1 MEELLIK
8 LSSALNSLAS
18 NNPDLDL
25 HEIVV
30 NIELL
35 MHKFDCLSA
44 DSISQRDD
52 LEASES
58 EIQSL
63 ISKLGSEK
71 ELRVKEINNSFKI
84 QDDVNEEVVTLQ
96 CKISHL
102 ETRLRD
108 CVAQCRNAES
118 ATNLALSNLK
128 LEKEKNMDLIERNKT
143 LSGSVTEA
151 NNTLSVL
158 GCKVSS
164 LESKGEQSWSK
175 DKWTDDDTLNCY
187 FETLSTSVK
196 NQEEIVFLGPSQTHM
211 LKLSNPDIVEANFK
225 QLTSSALK
233 YIFCCVNN
241 STSPNE
247 DSGCHWTLLFC
258 DVKASKAYHFDS
270 MAGSNAHSAI
280 KLAKTIKIN
289 ANDVVEVPCFQQTN
303 SFECGLNVLVNAKQ
317 ILQFFCLDNSVTLTF
332 EKWLGLHGHARPIC
346 SEKTQIKVPLKKTVK
361 SKNSKRHV
369 QQNCEALSNIQNHE
383 WTTVKSNRKRR
394 HGRRKLVHK
403 EAESGPAGTFSSD
416 VRVSSGV
423 AATPVLPVT
432 RNRTDTSDSKPSSKN
447 VEGVSRLSSLF
458 GVLIPASLRVMEDS
472 VASVSQEIVVS
483 PLRVCPDPV
492 SLPLLEES
500 SGSGY
505 APESGNEQ
513 IEACVLRT

>member
-1 MEELLIK
+1 MVMTRSQYQSSVLDDSMEELLIK

-44 DSISQRDD
+44 DSISQRDA

-71 ELRVKEINNSFKI
+71 EGS
-84 QDDVNEEVVTLQ
+84 TLQ

-143 LSGSVTEA
+143 LSGIVTEA

-164 LESKGEQSWSK
+164 LESKSEQSWSK
-175 DKWTDDDTLNCY
+175 DKWTDDDTLNYY

-211 LKLSNPDIVEANFK
+211 LKLSNPDIIEANFK
-225 QLTSSALK
+225 QLTSSVLK

-241 STSPNE
+241 STSTNE
-247 DSGCHWTLLFC
+247 DSG
-258 DVKASKAYHFDS
+258 AYHFDS
-270 MAGSNAHSAI
+270 MAGSNAHSAV
-280 KLAKTIKIN
+280 KLAKNIKIN

-317 ILQFFCLDNSVTLTF
+317 ILQFFCLDNSVGITR
-332 EKWLGLHGHARPIC
+332 AC
-346 SEKTQIKVPLKKTVK
+346 
-361 SKNSKRHV
+361 
-369 QQNCEALSNIQNHE
+369 
-383 WTTVKSNRKRR
+383 
-394 HGRRKLVHK
+394 
-403 EAESGPAGTFSSD
+403 SSD
-416 VRVSSGV
+416 
-423 AATPVLPVT
+423 LLQED
-432 RNRTDTSDSKPSSKN
+432 TD
-447 VEGVSRLSSLF
+447 
-458 GVLIPASLRVMEDS
+458 
-472 VASVSQEIVVS
+472 
-483 PLRVCPDPV
+483 
-492 SLPLLEES
+492 
-500 SGSGY
+500 
-505 APESGNEQ
+505 
-513 IEACVLRT
+513 